1 MQPFRTTFQ
10 FFKGALIVFFALIAI
25 LFAPT
30 GNAIAEEVDSLRIGG
45 DYQFLTLRVGD
56 DFRVCRRACKDD
68 ASCKAWTFIK
78 ERTKKKEG
86 ISFNLGPD
94 LNIGFGGKREVI
106 PPQCRLKHSVGPK
119 HTNECCTSGV
129 KQVVQ
134 RTRPNKAERCA
145 NYAESAL
152 EQQDKN
158 LTQRCHFRGT
168 RWQASYRNH
177 YRWCMDSSRRSSV
190 RETEVRDDKL
200 RDCRDNRRV
209 RRDRQCDRYASTAMD
224 VIAQADTHN
233 CRSSNREWD
242 KEHERV
248 YQWCLD
254 NGRAKRRDVLERAQS
269 KLASCIRRG
278 GGARSERC
286 ENYAEDALEQ
296 VNRAKKNDCRAR
308 GTTWAGDFKTHYK
321 ECRNL
326 NGRQMRAKTQLRKS
340 FINRC
345 IRRGSQ
351 PRIMETGSVEVRQ
364 RNARQWHSVRFSKR
378 YRDPVVIMG
387 PVSFNENEPAH
398 ARVRSVSS
406 RGFEFRIEEF
416 GKDGTHA
423 RESLSYMVIEK
434 GIHDFGGTI
443 IEAGTISTSAD
454 MVDRDWSPVRLFSRW
469 SKAPIVLA
477 QTQTFK
483 SSDPVNARIKNV
495 TSRQFEVTLSEKE
508 SDRRGHAR
516 EVVGYVAISQ
526 GRHRLDGGQA
536 NDVGVWSGRVSR
548 ANNKWRKIDFPNRF
562 GSNPAVFARAQS
574 SNGADTFDV
583 RYQRL
588 TSRRVELRLQEE
600 QSKDRETNHTNE
612 VLGVIAMPFGS
623 YWATSSR
630 SIDDQIAKERRPVP
644 APRPVDSSSGGGA
657 NLVDCRDYSRLAVA
671 QFDRARRNSC
681 GFIGTNW
688 HGEANRHRR
697 WCRRNGL
704 RAADR
709 FIVKHRNQLRNC
721 LARADNQPVQ
731 ESEWISIGCARVA
744 FKKDRESFRLDRN
757 KGRFSALMLKGG
769 KARLSIYEVKVNYA
783 NRTSQVLSYR
793 GKLGRGDSTGPLDLK
808 GNKSFISKIVVTAK
822 AKLSFPPKQGR
833 LCVLGKR

>member
-1 MQPFRTTFQ
+1 MQLFRNTFQ
-10 FFKGALIVFFALIAI
+10 FSKGALIALFALIAI
-25 LFAPT
+25 MFAPV

-56 DFRVCRRACKDD
+56 DFRVCQRACKDD

-78 ERTKKKEG
+78 QRTKKKEG

-94 LNIGFGGKREVI
+94 LNIDFGGKKEII

-119 HTNECCTSGV
+119 HANECCTSGV
-129 KQVVQ
+129 KRVVQ
-134 RTRPNKAERCA
+134 RSRPNKAERCA

-152 EQQDKN
+152 DQQDKN
-158 LTQRCHFRGT
+158 LTQRCRLRGT
-168 RWQASYRNH
+168 RWQGNYRNH
-177 YRWCMDSSRRSSV
+177 YRWCMDSSRRASV
-190 RETEVRDDKL
+190 RETQARDDKL

-224 VIAQADTHN
+224 VLEQAKANN
-233 CRSSNREWD
+233 CRTPNREWD

-254 NGRAKRRDVLERAQS
+254 NGRSKRRDVLERAQA

-296 VNRAKKNDCRAR
+296 VDQAKKNSCRAS
-308 GTTWAGDFKTHYK
+308 GPTWARDFKTHYK
-321 ECRNL
+321 ACRTQS
-326 NGRQMRAKTQLRKS
+326 GRQIRAKTQLRKS
-340 FINRC
+340 YINRC

-351 PRIMETGSVEVRQ
+351 PKVMETGSVEVRQ
-364 RNARQWHSVRFSKR
+364 RNARQWHTVRFSKR
-378 YRDPVVIMG
+378 FKDPVVIMG
-387 PVSFNENEPAH
+387 PVSFNGGDPAH

-416 GKDGTHA
+416 GKDGAHT

-434 GIHDFGGTI
+434 GIHNFDGTI

-454 MVDRDWSPVRLFSRW
+454 MVDRDWSSVRLFNRW
-469 SKAPIVLA
+469 RKAPVVLA

-483 SSDPVNARIKNV
+483 GSDPVNARIKNV
-495 TSRQFEVTLSEKE
+495 SRRGFEVTLSEQE

-516 EVVGYVAISQ
+516 EVVGYVAMPQ
-526 GRHRLDGGQA
+526 GRLRLDGGRA
-536 NDVGVWSGRVSR
+536 SDVDVWSGRVSR
-548 ANNKWRKIDFPNRF
+548 TNHKWRKIAFPNRF
-562 GSNPAVFARAQS
+562 GGNPALFARAQS

-583 RYQRL
+583 RYRKL

-630 SIDDQIAKERRPVP
+630 SIDDQVARERRP
-644 APRPVDSSSGGGA
+644 APRPIAPPVGPSA
-657 NLVDCRDYSRLAVA
+657 NLTDCRDYSDKAVT
-671 QFDRARRNSC
+671 QFRRSRRNSC

-688 HGEANRHRR
+688 HGEVNRHRR

-721 LARADNQPVQ
+721 LDRVDNRPVQ
-731 ESEWISIGCARVA
+731 ESEWVQIGCARIA
-744 FKKDRESFRLDRN
+744 FKKDRESFTLTRRQ
-757 KGRFSALMLKGG
+757 GRFSSLMLKAG
-769 KARLSIYEVKVNYA
+769 KARLSIYQVKA
-783 NRTSQVLSYR
+783 TFGNRSSQILSYR
-793 GKLGRGDSTGPLDLK
+793 GRLGSNDSTGPLDLDGK
-808 GNKSFISKIVVTAK
+808 RRFVSKIVVTAK

-833 LCVLGKR
+833 VCVFGKR